1 MSSTDRLRQFTHD
14 AIVRAEGADFDDG
27 AVPAVL
33 STDAIARDGAR
44 ILQDGWELENFRRNP
59 VVLFNHDDGGGGML
73 GSPSRTLPLGAWR
86 DVEVTG
92 GKLRGVADF
101 DMADPFAVE
110 VLGKIERRLIN
121 ATSVRW
127 LPLEHRVQKER
138 LEDGGAEKSVVVF
151 ARAELIEASIVVL
164 PTDPGAEIL
173 RADGHG
179 IALDDY
185 LHLDDDDPP
194 TLYHGLTLTEAF
206 EATELYLRDRDG
218 SVFTDAEGDAAGR
231 LHATL
236 RILLG
241 GADRLADDDG
251 EQLAAVLDQLTGVMR
266 GVLRSV
272 QRTRGPD
279 ATRVVAEALATVT
292 GRSAESIYRDLKGD

>member
-1 MSSTDRLRQFTHD
+1 
-14 AIVRAEGADFDDG
+14 
-27 AVPAVL
+27 
-33 STDAIARDGAR
+33 
-44 ILQDGWELENFRRNP
+44 
-59 VVLFNHDDGGGGML
+59 
-73 GSPSRTLPLGAWR
+73 LPLGAWR

-127 LPLEHRVQKER
+127 LPLEHRVQRER
-138 LEDGGAEKSVVVF
+138 LEDDAPEKSVVVF

-173 RADGHG
+173 RADGQG

-206 EATELYLRDRDG
+206 EATELYLKDRDP
-218 SVFTDAEGDAAGR
+218 SVFTESESEAAGR

-236 RILLG
+236 RLLLG
-241 GADRLADDDG
+241 DSASDDDG

-279 ATRVVAEALATVT
+279 ATKVVAEALATVT
-292 GRSAESIYRDLKGD
+292 GRSSEAIYQDLKGA